1 MLISRRK
8 FIQNI
13 AITTIGAQ
21 WFFSCNDAAP
31 SPFKF
36 FTNQEARTLGSIC
49 NQIIPEDDL
58 PGAVEAGAL
67 DYIDLLLTKKQ
78 IQLKAVYRNG
88 LESVENSCVKIY
100 GQKLSEINDDKQI
113 TFLELM
119 ERNNLDET
127 LWNGMPSNFFQM
139 VRKHT
144 IEGYFSHPRHGG
156 NKHLAGYRLLE
167 YNYVEVQLEYRF
179 MDMNFK
185 DTNNKSE

>member
-1 MLISRRK
+1 MSISRRK
-8 FIQNI
+8 FIQNA

-21 WFFSCNDAAP
+21 WFFSCNNAIP
-31 SPFKF
+31 SPFQF

-67 DYIDLLLTKKQ
+67 DYIDLLLTKRQ
-78 IQLKAVYRNG
+78 PNLKEVYRNG
-88 LESVENSCVKIY
+88 LELVEKSCANMH
-100 GQKLSEINDDKQI
+100 GQKFSEINSDKQI
-113 TFLELM
+113 AFLQLM
-119 ERNNLDET
+119 EKNELDKT
-127 LWNGMPSNFFQM
+127 LWNGSPAIFFQL

-167 YNYVEVQLEYRF
+167 YHYVEVDPAYRF
-179 MDMNFK
+179 MNMK
-185 DTNNKSE
+185 GKYTNDQIE